1 MRQEKKVGGT
11 KRALLTSVLALVLSL
26 AMLAGS
32 TFAWFTDTA
41 STGVNRIVSGNL
53 DVGLQYWGVGEDGQ
67 KTWLTAESSEELFD
81 ENALWEPGYTQIV
94 YLKVKNNGNLALTY
108 AMQITPVRETVGINV
123 DGEQFKLSDYI
134 KFAWTTFT
142 ADGDGAPV
150 ALDRE
155 GAQAGV
161 GEGAQL
167 GTTLHRQAAEP
178 MEAGAEEL
186 VALVA
191 WMPEN
196 VGNEAN
202 YSTVQPTI
210 ELSLKVL
217 ATQAAVESDS
227 FDTTYDEDAA
237 AAEDLNNKPEYD
249 YESLYDYDNLKG
261 YGVTV
266 ERNEAGKVV
275 KATVSGVNGKVVD
288 GFFYNNKPGTEATP
302 IDRWRDLKEVVIE
315 EGVTEIG
322 VDAFS
327 VCTSLETVT
336 LPQSLQKIGEKAF
349 SYCTSLKTIN
359 IPDSVNVIGPKAF
372 YFCKSL
378 TSIGIPEGITEI
390 GYATFGYA
398 ENLTTVNIPASV
410 TRIGDFAF
418 QNCGFTSMDVPATV
432 KELGEGAFSTCR
444 SLENVTV
451 PAETVSKKAFYFCD
465 ALKSVTL
472 TDDVKTI
479 GEEAFRQCT
488 SLESIEIPSS
498 VTELGT
504 CAFKNCFALKTA
516 VIKGG
521 TVKGSLVTEATFY
534 NCNALETLVISD
546 NATLDASFKAAYS
559 KSTLKTVKI
568 GKGEIGNS
576 AFSNCTNLTTV
587 ELGDGVTSIGTSA
600 FLKCKQ
606 LSSIA
611 IGSGVISIGTS
622 AFNGCTA
629 LTNANIGS
637 GAIGESA
644 FNGCTS
650 LANVTLGNGVTS
662 IGKNAFLRCTALTS
676 ISIGS
681 GVTSIGSGAFNGCT
695 ELRNANIG
703 SGAIGAN
710 AFQDCSRLAS
720 VTLGDGVTSIGTN
733 AFLKCTALTSMYIGS
748 SVKTIESYAFSTC
761 SSLSEVTISAAQIGN
776 QAFRSANALKKVTL
790 GDGVE
795 TIPAGAFSNC
805 GMGNKNNSPEL
816 YLKAGTW
823 TSNGQETTVAEGAS
837 ITTGN
842 RVFNQIKSG
851 KPATWSAPVNP

>member
-53 DVGLQYWGVGEDGQ
+53 DVGLQYWGVGEDGK
-67 KTWLTAESSEELFD
+67 KTWLTAENSEDLFD
-81 ENALWEPGYTQIV
+81 KNALWEPGYTQII
-94 YLKVKNNGNLALTY
+94 YLRVANNGNLALTY
-108 AMQITPVRETVGINV
+108 AMQITPVRETVGVNV

-134 KFAWTTFT
+134 KFGWTTFT
-142 ADGDGAPV
+142 VNGAGAPV

-155 GAQAGV
+155 AAQTGV

-167 GTTLHRQAAEP
+167 GMTLHRQAKRP
-178 MEAGAEEL
+178 LEAGAEEL

-217 ATQAAVESDS
+217 ATQATEESDS
-227 FDTTYDEDAA
+227 FDKTYDKDAA
-237 AAEDLNNKPEYD
+237 TDEELNSKPEYD
-249 YESLYDYDNLKG
+249 YESRYDYNNLAG

-336 LPQSLQKIGEKAF
+336 LPESLQKIGEKAF

-359 IPDSVNVIGPKAF
+359 IPASVNVIGPKAF
-372 YFCKSL
+372 FFCKSL
-378 TSIGIPEGITEI
+378 TSIDIPEGVTEI
-390 GYATFGYA
+390 SYAAFGYA
-398 ENLTTVNIPASV
+398 ENLTAVNIPASV

-472 TDDVKTI
+472 TNDVKTI
-479 GEEAFRQCT
+479 GEEAFRHCT

-559 KSTLKTVKI
+559 KSTLKTAEI
-568 GKGEIGNS
+568 GKGEIGDS
-576 AFSNCTNLTTV
+576 AFKSCPNLTTV
-587 ELGDGVTSIGTSA
+587 ELGNGVTSVGDNAFSKCTALTSINIGDHVT
-600 FLKCKQ
+600 
-606 LSSIA
+606 
-611 IGSGVISIGTS
+611 SIGTS

-629 LTNANIGS
+629 LKAANIGS
-637 GAIGESA
+637 GSIGASA
-644 FNGCTS
+644 FQNCS
-650 LANVTLGNGVTS
+650 RLADVTLGDGVTS
-662 IGKNAFLRCTALTS
+662 IGKNAFLKCTALTS
-676 ISIGS
+676 ISIG
-681 GVTSIGSGAFNGCT
+681 N
-695 ELRNANIG
+695 
-703 SGAIGAN
+703 
-710 AFQDCSRLAS
+710 
-720 VTLGDGVTSIGTN
+720 
-733 AFLKCTALTSMYIGS
+733 
-748 SVKTIESYAFSTC
+748 SVKTIESYAFSAC

-776 QAFRSANALKKVTL
+776 QAFKGASALKKVTL
-790 GDGVE
+790 GEDVE
-795 TIPAGAFSNC
+795 KIPAGAFSSC
-805 GMGNKNNSPEL
+805 GMGDRNNPGQL
-816 YLKAGTW
+816 FLKAGDW
-823 TSNGQETTVAEGAS
+823 TCGDKTTTVAKDEP
-837 ITTGN
+837 ITRGN
-842 RVFNQIKSG
+842 PVFNGIVSNKND
-851 KPATWSAPVNP
+851 ATWSAPANP

>member
-1 MRQEKKVGGT
+1 MDNAVEAGVKRNKTQKERSNDMRQEKKVGGT

-53 DVGLQYWGVGEDGQ
+53 DVGLKYWGGAESG
-67 KTWLTAESSEELFD
+67 WLTAEDSKKLFD

-94 YLKVKNNGNLALTY
+94 YLKVKNDGNLALTY
-108 AMQITPVRETVGINV
+108 AMQITPVHETVGVNV
-123 DGEQFKLSDYI
+123 DGEEFKLSDYI
-134 KFAWTTFT
+134 KFGWTAFT
-142 ADGDGAPV
+142 VDGDGAPV

-155 GAQAGV
+155 AAQTGV
-161 GEGAQL
+161 GGGAQL
-167 GTTLHRQAAEP
+167 GTTLHRQAAKP
-178 MEAGAEEL
+178 LAAGAEEL

-217 ATQAAVESDS
+217 ATQAAVENDS
-227 FDTTYDEDAA
+227 FNNTYDEDAA
-237 AAEDLNNKPEYD
+237 TDEELNSKPEYN
-249 YESLYDYDNLKG
+249 YKSLYDYDNPEG
-261 YGVTV
+261 YGVELV
-266 ERNEAGKVV
+266 RNEEGKVV
-275 KATVSGVNGKVVD
+275 KAIVSGVNGKVPD
-288 GFFYNNKPGTEATP
+288 GFFANLKGSVDENGKPIAVPAE
-302 IDRWRDLKEVVIE
+302 RWADLTEVVIE
-315 EGVTEIG
+315 DGVTEIG
-322 VDAFS
+322 KDVFQGC
-327 VCTSLETVT
+327 VGLTKVT
-336 LPQSLQKIGEKAF
+336 
-349 SYCTSLKTIN
+349 
-359 IPDSVNVIGPKAF
+359 IPDSVKKIGTWSFYMCKGLKNVD
-372 YFCKSL
+372 
-378 TSIGIPEGITEI
+378 IPANMEI
-390 GYATFGYA
+390 GDSSFRQSG
-398 ENLTTVNIPASV
+398 
-410 TRIGDFAF
+410 
-418 QNCGFTSMDVPATV
+418 
-432 KELGEGAFSTCR
+432 
-444 SLENVTV
+444 LEQVTV
-451 PAETVSKKAFYFCD
+451 SGGSVGNYAFHRIDNLKKISINCE
-465 ALKSVTL
+465 
-472 TDDVKTI
+472 TI
-479 GEEAFRQCT
+479 GEEAFSGCDYLT
-488 SLESIEIPSS
+488 DITLGENVKTLGDKAFYTCDALERVEIPST
-498 VTELGT
+498 VTDIGEKT
-504 CAFKNCFALKTA
+504 FYSCPALKEA
-516 VIKGG
+516 IIRAG
-521 TVKGSLVTEATFY
+521 TVKAGTFY
-534 NCNALETLVISD
+534 NCRALTTLIISD
-546 NATLDASFKAAYS
+546 NATLDASFTAKNAYANG
-559 KSTLKTVKI
+559 TLETVKI

-576 AFSNCTNLTTV
+576 AFNGCPNLTTV
-587 ELGDGVTSIGTSA
+587 ELGNGVTSVGDNAFSKCTALTSVNIGDGVTSIG
-600 FLKCKQ
+600 KN
-606 LSSIA
+606 
-611 IGSGVISIGTS
+611 

-681 GVTSIGSGAFNGCT
+681 GVTSIESGAFNGCT
-695 ELRNANIG
+695 ALTNANIG

-720 VTLGDGVTSIGTN
+720 VTLGDGVTSIGAN
-733 AFLKCTALTSMYIGS
+733 AFLRCTALTSMNIGS
-748 SVKTIESYAFSTC
+748 SVRTIENYAFSGC
-761 SSLSEVTISAAQIGN
+761 KALEEVTISAAQIGN
-776 QAFRSANALKKVTL
+776 QAFRSASALKKVTL

-795 TIPAGAFSNC
+795 AIPAGAFSSC
-805 GMGNKNNSPEL
+805 GMGNKDNFPEL

>member
-1 MRQEKKVGGT
+1 MRQEKKAGGT

-53 DVGLQYWGVGEDGQ
+53 DVGLQYWGVGEDGR
-67 KTWLTAESSEELFD
+67 KTWLTAENSEDLFD

-108 AMQITPVRETVGINV
+108 AMQITPVHETVGVNV
-123 DGEQFKLSDYI
+123 DGEEFKLSDYI
-134 KFAWTTFT
+134 KFGWTTFT
-142 ADGDGAPV
+142 ADENGVPV

-155 GAQAGV
+155 KAQAGV
-161 GEGAQL
+161 GDGAQL
-167 GTTLHRQAAEP
+167 GKTLHRQAKQP
-178 MEAGAEEL
+178 LEAGAEEL

-227 FDTTYDEDAA
+227 FDNSYDEDAA
-237 AAEDLNNKPEYD
+237 TNEDLDNKPEYD
-249 YESLYDYDNLKG
+249 YESLYDYNNPEG
-261 YGVTV
+261 YGVTL

-288 GFFYNNKPGTEATP
+288 GFFYNNTPGTEATP
-302 IDRWRDLKEVVIE
+302 TDRWRELKEVVIE

-336 LPQSLQKIGEKAF
+336 LPESLQKIGEKAF

-372 YFCKSL
+372 FFCKSL
-378 TSIGIPEGITEI
+378 TSIDIPEGITEI

-398 ENLTTVNIPASV
+398 ENLATVNIPASV

-418 QNCGFTSMDVPATV
+418 QNCGFTSMNVPATV
-432 KELGEGAFSTCR
+432 KELGESAFSTCR

-479 GEEAFRQCT
+479 GEEAFRECRR
-488 SLESIEIPSS
+488 LESIEIPSS

-521 TVKGSLVTEATFY
+521 SVKGIYVT
-534 NCNALETLVISD
+534 
-546 NATLDASFKAAYS
+546 
-559 KSTLKTVKI
+559 
-568 GKGEIGNS
+568 
-576 AFSNCTNLTTV
+576 
-587 ELGDGVTSIGTSA
+587 
-600 FLKCKQ
+600 
-606 LSSIA
+606 
-611 IGSGVISIGTS
+611 
-622 AFNGCTA
+622 
-629 LTNANIGS
+629 
-637 GAIGESA
+637 
-644 FNGCTS
+644 
-650 LANVTLGNGVTS
+650 
-662 IGKNAFLRCTALTS
+662 
-676 ISIGS
+676 
-681 GVTSIGSGAFNGCT
+681 
-695 ELRNANIG
+695 
-703 SGAIGAN
+703 
-710 AFQDCSRLAS
+710 
-720 VTLGDGVTSIGTN
+720 
-733 AFLKCTALTSMYIGS
+733 
-748 SVKTIESYAFSTC
+748 
-761 SSLSEVTISAAQIGN
+761 
-776 QAFRSANALKKVTL
+776 
-790 GDGVE
+790 
-795 TIPAGAFSNC
+795 
-805 GMGNKNNSPEL
+805 
-816 YLKAGTW
+816 
-823 TSNGQETTVAEGAS
+823 
-837 ITTGN
+837 
-842 RVFNQIKSG
+842 
-851 KPATWSAPVNP
+851 

>member
-1 MRQEKKVGGT
+1 MSQKDSMDNAVEAGVKRNKTQKERSNDMRQEKKVGGT

-26 AMLAGS
+26 AMLAGT

-67 KTWLTAESSEELFD
+67 KTWLTAENSEELFD
-81 ENALWEPGYTQIV
+81 KNALWEPGYTQIV

-108 AMQITPVRETVGINV
+108 AMQITPVHETVGVNV
-123 DGEQFKLSDYI
+123 DGEEFKLSDYI
-134 KFAWTTFT
+134 KFGWTPFT
-142 ADGDGAPV
+142 VDGDGTPV

-155 GAQAGV
+155 AAQTGV
-161 GEGAQL
+161 GDGAQL
-167 GTTLHRQAAEP
+167 GTTLHRKAAEP
-178 MEAGAEEL
+178 MKASAEEL

-227 FDTTYDEDAA
+227 FDNSYDEDAA
-237 AAEDLNNKPEYD
+237 TNEDLDNKPEYD
-249 YESLYDYDNLKG
+249 YESLYDYNNPEG
-261 YGVTV
+261 YGVTL

-288 GFFYNNKPGTEATP
+288 GFFYNNTPGTEATP
-302 IDRWRDLKEVVIE
+302 TDRWRELKEVVIE

-336 LPQSLQKIGEKAF
+336 LPESLQKIGEKAF

-372 YFCKSL
+372 FFCKSL
-378 TSIGIPEGITEI
+378 TSIDIPEGITEI

-398 ENLTTVNIPASV
+398 ENLATVNIPTSV

-418 QNCGFTSMDVPATV
+418 QNCGFTSMNVPATV
-432 KELGEGAFSTCR
+432 KELGESAFSTCR

-479 GEEAFRQCT
+479 GEEAFRECR

-559 KSTLKTVKI
+559 KSTLKTVEI
-568 GKGEIGNS
+568 GKGEIGDS

-587 ELGDGVTSIGTSA
+587 ELGDGVTKIGTNAFIRCTQISSITIGSRVSSIG
-600 FLKCKQ
+600 KN
-606 LSSIA
+606 
-611 IGSGVISIGTS
+611 

-629 LTNANIGS
+629 LT
-637 GAIGESA
+637 
-644 FNGCTS
+644 
-650 LANVTLGNGVTS
+650 
-662 IGKNAFLRCTALTS
+662 
-676 ISIGS
+676 
-681 GVTSIGSGAFNGCT
+681 
-695 ELRNANIG
+695 NANIG

-710 AFQDCSRLAS
+710 AFQDCSRLAN
-720 VTLGDGVTSIGTN
+720 VTLGDGVTSIGAN
-733 AFLKCTALTSMYIGS
+733 AFLRCEALTSMNIGS
-748 SVKTIESYAFSTC
+748 SVKTIESYAFSGC
-761 SSLSEVTISAAQIGN
+761 SALEEVTISAAQIGN

-795 TIPAGAFSNC
+795 NIPAGAFSSC
-805 GMGNKNNSPEL
+805 GMGDRNNPGQL
-816 YLKAGTW
+816 FLKAGDW
-823 TSNGQETTVAEGAS
+823 TCGDKTTTVAKDEP
-837 ITTGN
+837 ITRGN
-842 RVFNQIKSG
+842 LVFNGIVSNKND
-851 KPATWSAPVNP
+851 ATWSAPANP

>member
-1 MRQEKKVGGT
+1 MSQKDSMDNAVEAGVKRNKTQKERSNDMRQEKKVGGT

-26 AMLAGS
+26 AMLVGT

-53 DVGLQYWGVGEDGQ
+53 DVGLEYWGGAESG
-67 KTWLTAESSEELFD
+67 WLTAENSKELFD

-108 AMQITPVRETVGINV
+108 AMQITPVHETVGVNV
-123 DGEQFKLSDYI
+123 DGEEFKLSDYI
-134 KFAWTTFT
+134 KFGWTAFT
-142 ADGDGAPV
+142 VDGNGAPV
-150 ALDRE
+150 ALGRE
-155 GAQAGV
+155 AAQTGV
-161 GEGAQL
+161 GDGAQL
-167 GTTLHRQAAEP
+167 GTTLHRQAELP
-178 MEAGAEEL
+178 LEASAEEL

-191 WMPEN
+191 WMPED

-227 FDTTYDEDAA
+227 FNNTYDDDAA
-237 AAEDLNNKPEYD
+237 ADENLDIKPEYD
-249 YESLYDYDNLKG
+249 YESLYDYNNLEG
-261 YGVTV
+261 YGVRV

-336 LPQSLQKIGEKAF
+336 LPESLQKIGEKAF

-359 IPDSVNVIGPKAF
+359 IPASVNVIGPKAF
-372 YFCKSL
+372 FFCKSL
-378 TSIGIPEGITEI
+378 TSIDIPEGVTEI
-390 GYATFGYA
+390 SYATFGYA

-451 PAETVSKKAFYFCD
+451 PAETVSKKAFYYCD

-479 GEEAFRQCT
+479 GEEAFRHCT

-559 KSTLKTVKI
+559 KSTLKTVEI
-568 GKGEIGNS
+568 GKGEIGDS

-587 ELGDGVTSIGTSA
+587 ELGDRVTSIGTSA
-600 FLKCKQ
+600 FLKCTQ
-606 LSSIA
+606 LPSIT
-611 IGSGVISIGTS
+611 IGNGVTSIGKN

-644 FNGCTS
+644 FNGCTK
-650 LANVTLGNGVTS
+650 LANVTLGNGVTQ
-662 IGKNAFLRCTALTS
+662 IGKNAFIRCAQIPS
-676 ISIGS
+676 ITIGS

-695 ELRNANIG
+695 A
-703 SGAIGAN
+703 
-710 AFQDCSRLAS
+710 
-720 VTLGDGVTSIGTN
+720 
-733 AFLKCTALTSMYIGS
+733 LKEVYI
-748 SVKTIESYAFSTC
+748 A
-761 SSLSEVTISAAQIGN
+761 AAQVQN
-776 QAFRSANALKKVTL
+776 QAFKGANALKKVTL
-790 GDGVE
+790 DDGVE
-795 TIPAGAFSNC
+795 TIPAGAFSSC
-805 GMGNKNNSPEL
+805 GMGARDGSGQL
-816 YLKAGTW
+816 FLKAGDW
-823 TSNGQETTVAEGAS
+823 TCGGKTTTVKTNVPLS
-837 ITTGN
+837 YGN
-842 RVFNQIKSG
+842 PVFNGIISNKSD
-851 KPATWSAPVNP
+851 AVWSAPANP

>member
-1 MRQEKKVGGT
+1 MSQKDSMDNAVEAGVKRNKTQKERSNDMRQEKKAGGT

-26 AMLAGS
+26 AMLAGT

-67 KTWLTAESSEELFD
+67 KTWLTAENSEELFD
-81 ENALWEPGYTQIV
+81 KNALWEPGYTQIV

-108 AMQITPVRETVGINV
+108 AMQITPVHETVGVNV
-123 DGEQFKLSDYI
+123 DGEEFKLSDYI
-134 KFAWTTFT
+134 KFGWTTFT
-142 ADGDGAPV
+142 ADENGAPV

-155 GAQAGV
+155 AAQTGV
-161 GEGAQL
+161 GDGVQL
-167 GTTLHRQAAEP
+167 GKTLHRQAAEP
-178 MEAGAEEL
+178 MAAGAEEL

-227 FDTTYDEDAA
+227 FDSSYDGDAA
-237 AAEDLNNKPEYD
+237 TDEELNSKPEYD
-249 YESLYDYDNLKG
+249 YESLYDYNNPEG
-261 YGVTV
+261 YGVTL
-266 ERNEAGKVV
+266 ERNKAGKVV
-275 KATVSGVNGKVVD
+275 KAIVSGVNGKVVD
-288 GFFYNNKPGTEATP
+288 GFFYNNTPGTEATP
-302 IDRWRDLKEVVIE
+302 TDRWRELKEVVIE

-372 YFCKSL
+372 FFCKSL
-378 TSIGIPEGITEI
+378 TSIDIPEGITEI

-398 ENLTTVNIPASV
+398 ENLATVNIPASV
-410 TRIGDFAF
+410 TRIGDVAF

-465 ALKSVTL
+465 SLKNVTL
-472 TDDVKTI
+472 TNDVKTI
-479 GEEAFRQCT
+479 GEEAFRECR

-521 TVKGSLVTEATFY
+521 TVKGSSVTEATFY
-534 NCNALETLVISD
+534 NCKALTTLVISD
-546 NATLDASFKAAYS
+546 NATLDASFNAQYS
-559 KSTLKTVKI
+559 KPTLKTVKI
-568 GKGEIGNS
+568 GKGEIGIS
-576 AFSNCTNLTTV
+576 AFNGCPNLATV
-587 ELGDGVTSIGTSA
+587 ELGD
-600 FLKCKQ
+600 
-606 LSSIA
+606 
-611 IGSGVISIGTS
+611 
-622 AFNGCTA
+622 
-629 LTNANIGS
+629 
-637 GAIGESA
+637 
-644 FNGCTS
+644 
-650 LANVTLGNGVTS
+650 GVTS

-676 ISIGS
+676 ITIGDRVISIGDS
-681 GVTSIGSGAFNGCT
+681 AFNGCT
-695 ELRNANIG
+695 ALEAANIG
-703 SGAIGAN
+703 SGTIGAN
-710 AFQDCSRLAS
+710 AFQDCSRLAN

-733 AFLKCTALTSMYIGS
+733 AFLKCTALTSMNIGS
-748 SVKTIESYAFSTC
+748 SVKTIESYAFSGC
-761 SSLSEVTISAAQIGN
+761 SALEEVTISAAQIGN

-795 TIPAGAFSNC
+795 NIPAGAFSSC
-805 GMGNKNNSPEL
+805 GMGDRNNPGQL
-816 YLKAGTW
+816 FLKAGDW
-823 TSNGQETTVAEGAS
+823 TCGDKTTTVAKDEP
-837 ITTGN
+837 ITRGN
-842 RVFNQIKSG
+842 LVFNGIVSNKND
-851 KPATWSAPVNP
+851 ATWSAPANP

>member
-53 DVGLQYWGVGEDGQ
+53 DVGLQYWDKESGWLDAEDS
-67 KTWLTAESSEELFD
+67 KDLFD

-94 YLKVKNNGNLALTY
+94 YLKVENNGNLALTY
-108 AMQITPVRETVGINV
+108 AMQITPVHETVGVNV
-123 DGEQFKLSDYI
+123 DGEEFKLSDYI
-134 KFAWTTFT
+134 KFGWTTFT
-142 ADGDGAPV
+142 VDGDGAPV

-155 GAQAGV
+155 AAQTGV

-167 GTTLHRQAAEP
+167 GTTLHRRAELP
-178 MEAGAEEL
+178 LEAGAEEL

-227 FDTTYDEDAA
+227 FDNTYDGDAA
-237 AAEDLNNKPEYD
+237 TDEELNSKPEYD
-249 YESLYDYDNLKG
+249 YESLYDYDNLEG

-302 IDRWRDLKEVVIE
+302 IDRWRDLK

-418 QNCGFTSMDVPATV
+418 QNCGFTSMNVPATV

-559 KSTLKTVKI
+559 KATLKTVEI
-568 GKGEIGNS
+568 GKGEIGDS
-576 AFSNCTNLTTV
+576 AFNGCTSLTNVT
-587 ELGDGVTSIGTSA
+587 LGDGVTSIGTSA
-600 FLKCKQ
+600 FLKCTQ
-606 LSSIA
+606 LPSIT
-611 IGSGVISIGTS
+611 IGNGVTSIGKN

-644 FNGCTS
+644 FNGCTK
-650 LANVTLGNGVTS
+650 LANVTLGNGVDE
-662 IGKNAFLRCTALTS
+662 ICK
-676 ISIGS
+676 
-681 GVTSIGSGAFNGCT
+681 
-695 ELRNANIG
+695 
-703 SGAIGAN
+703 
-710 AFQDCSRLAS
+710 
-720 VTLGDGVTSIGTN
+720 N
-733 AFLKCTALTSMYIGS
+733 AFLKCTALTSMDIGS
-748 SVKTIESYAFSTC
+748 SVKTIESYAFSGC
-761 SSLSEVTISAAQIGN
+761 SSLSEMTISAAQIGN
-776 QAFRSANALKKVTL
+776 QAFRSAKALKKVTL
-790 GDGVE
+790 GDDVV
-795 TIPAGAFSNC
+795 TIPAGAFSSC
-805 GMGNKNNSPEL
+805 GMGDRNNPGQL
-816 YLKAGTW
+816 YLKAGKW
-823 TSNGQETTVAEGAS
+823 TCGGQTITVAAGQAISYENANAFFGK
-837 ITTGN
+837 ITSAN
-842 RVFNQIKSG
+842 NI
-851 KPATWSAPVNP
+851 ATWSAPVNP

>member
-1 MRQEKKVGGT
+1 MSQKDSMDNAVEAGVKRNKTQKERSNDMRQEKKVGGT

-26 AMLAGS
+26 AMLVGS

-53 DVGLQYWGVGEDGQ
+53 DVGLQYWGVGEDGK
-67 KTWLTAESSEELFD
+67 KTWLTAENSEDLFD
-81 ENALWEPGYTQIV
+81 KNALWEPGYTQIV
-94 YLKVKNNGNLALTY
+94 YLKVENNGNLALTY
-108 AMQITPVRETVGINV
+108 AMQITPVHETVGVNV
-123 DGEQFKLSDYI
+123 DGEEFKLSDYI
-134 KFAWTTFT
+134 KFGWMKFT
-142 ADGDGAPV
+142 VDGDGTPV

-155 GAQAGV
+155 AAQTGV
-161 GEGAQL
+161 GDGAQL
-167 GTTLHRQAAEP
+167 GKTLHRQAAEP

-202 YSTVQPTI
+202 YRNVAPSI

-227 FDTTYDEDAA
+227 FSNTYDRDAA
-237 AAEDLNNKPEYD
+237 ADEDLDNKPEYD
-249 YESLYDYDNLKG
+249 YESLYDYNNPEG
-261 YGVTV
+261 YGVTL
-266 ERNEAGKVV
+266 ERNKAGKVV

-288 GFFYNNKPGTEATP
+288 GFFYNNTPGTEATP
-302 IDRWRDLKEVVIE
+302 TDRWRELKEVVIE

-378 TSIGIPEGITEI
+378 TSIDIPEGITEI
-390 GYATFGYA
+390 GYATFCYA

-410 TRIGDFAF
+410 TRIGDVAF

-451 PAETVSKKAFYFCD
+451 PAETVSKKAFYYCD
-465 ALKSVTL
+465 SLKNVTL
-472 TDDVKTI
+472 TNDVKTI

-521 TVKGSLVTEATFY
+521 TVKGSSVTEATFY
-534 NCNALETLVISD
+534 NCTALETLVISD
-546 NATLDASFKAAYS
+546 NATLDASFNAQYS
-559 KSTLKTVKI
+559 KPTLKTVKI
-568 GKGEIGNS
+568 GKGEIGIS
-576 AFSNCTNLTTV
+576 AFNGCPNLATV
-587 ELGDGVTSIGTSA
+587 ELGD
-600 FLKCKQ
+600 
-606 LSSIA
+606 
-611 IGSGVISIGTS
+611 
-622 AFNGCTA
+622 
-629 LTNANIGS
+629 
-637 GAIGESA
+637 
-644 FNGCTS
+644 
-650 LANVTLGNGVTS
+650 GVTS

-676 ISIGS
+676 ITIGDRVISIGDS
-681 GVTSIGSGAFNGCT
+681 AFNGCT
-695 ELRNANIG
+695 ALEAANIG
-703 SGAIGAN
+703 SGSIGAS
-710 AFQDCSRLAS
+710 AFQNCSNLAN

-733 AFLKCTALTSMYIGS
+733 AFLKCTALTSISIGN
-748 SVKTIESYAFSTC
+748 SVKTIESYAFSAC

-776 QAFRSANALKKVTL
+776 QAFKSANALKKVTL

-795 TIPAGAFSNC
+795 NIPAGAFSSC
-805 GMGNKNNSPEL
+805 GMGDRNNPGQL
-816 YLKAGTW
+816 FLKAGDW
-823 TSNGQETTVAEGAS
+823 TCGDKTTTVAKDEP
-837 ITTGN
+837 ITRGN
-842 RVFNQIKSG
+842 PVFNGIVSNKND
-851 KPATWSAPVNP
+851 ATWSAPANP

>member
-26 AMLAGS
+26 AMLVGS

-53 DVGLQYWGVGEDGQ
+53 DVGLEYWDKESG
-67 KTWLTAESSEELFD
+67 WLDAENSKDLFD
-81 ENALWEPGYTQIV
+81 KNALWEPGYTQII

-108 AMQITPVRETVGINV
+108 AMQITPVHETVGVNV

-134 KFAWTTFT
+134 KFGWTTFT
-142 ADGDGAPV
+142 VDENEKPA
-150 ALDRE
+150 ALGRSAARDS
-155 GAQAGV
+155 V

-167 GTTLHRQAAEP
+167 GTTLHRQAKRP
-178 MEAGAEEL
+178 LEAGAEEL

-191 WMPEN
+191 WMPED

-227 FDTTYDEDAA
+227 FDNTYDEDAA
-237 AAEDLNNKPEYD
+237 TDEELNSKPEYD
-249 YESLYDYDNLKG
+249 YESRYDYDNLAG

-336 LPQSLQKIGEKAF
+336 LPESLQKIGEKAF

-359 IPDSVNVIGPKAF
+359 IPASVNVIGPKAF
-372 YFCKSL
+372 FFCKSL
-378 TSIGIPEGITEI
+378 TSIDIPEGVTEI
-390 GYATFGYA
+390 SYATFGYA
-398 ENLTTVNIPASV
+398 ENLTAVNIPASV

-472 TDDVKTI
+472 TNDVKTI
-479 GEEAFRQCT
+479 GEEAFRHCT

-559 KSTLKTVKI
+559 KSTLKTVEI
-568 GKGEIGNS
+568 GKGEIGDS
-576 AFSNCTNLTTV
+576 AFNGCTSLTNVT
-587 ELGDGVTSIGTSA
+587 LGDGVTSIGTSA
-600 FLKCKQ
+600 FLKCTQ
-606 LSSIA
+606 LPSIT
-611 IGSGVISIGTS
+611 IGNGVTSIGKN

-629 LTNANIGS
+629 MTNANIGS

-650 LANVTLGNGVTS
+650 LVNVTLGNGVDE
-662 IGKNAFLRCTALTS
+662 ICK
-676 ISIGS
+676 
-681 GVTSIGSGAFNGCT
+681 
-695 ELRNANIG
+695 
-703 SGAIGAN
+703 
-710 AFQDCSRLAS
+710 
-720 VTLGDGVTSIGTN
+720 N
-733 AFLKCTALTSMYIGS
+733 AFLKCTALTSMNIGS
-748 SVKTIESYAFSTC
+748 SVKTIESYAFSGC
-761 SSLSEVTISAAQIGN
+761 SSLGEVTISAAQIGN
-776 QAFRSANALKKVTL
+776 QAFRNAYALKKVTL

-795 TIPAGAFSNC
+795 AIPAGAFSRC

-823 TSNGQETTVAEGAS
+823 TSNGQETFVAEGAP
-837 ITTGN
+837 ITTN
-842 RVFNQIKSG
+842 DDVFNQIKSG
-851 KPATWSAPVNP
+851 KPATWSAPANP

>member
-1 MRQEKKVGGT
+1 MDNAVEAGVKRNKTQKERSNDMRQEKKVGGT

-26 AMLAGS
+26 AMLAGT

-53 DVGLQYWGVGEDGQ
+53 DVGLQYWGVGKDGQ
-67 KTWLTAESSEELFD
+67 KTWLTAENSEDLFD

-94 YLKVKNNGNLALTY
+94 YLKVKNDGNLALTY
-108 AMQITPVRETVGINV
+108 AMQITPVHETVGVNV
-123 DGEQFKLSDYI
+123 DGEEFKLSDYI
-134 KFAWTTFT
+134 KFGWTAFT
-142 ADGDGAPV
+142 VDGNGAPV

-155 GAQAGV
+155 AAQTGV
-161 GEGAQL
+161 GDGAQL
-167 GTTLHRQAAEP
+167 GTTLHRQAELPLA
-178 MEAGAEEL
+178 AGAEEL

-227 FDTTYDEDAA
+227 FDNTYDEDAVDD
-237 AAEDLNNKPEYD
+237 EGLGYMPEYN
-249 YESLYDYDNLKG
+249 YKSLYDYDNSEG
-261 YGVTV
+261 YGVKLV
-266 ERNEAGKVV
+266 KNEEGKVV
-275 KATVSGVNGKVVD
+275 KAIVSGVNGKVPD
-288 GFFYNNKPGTEATP
+288 GFFANLKGSVDENGKPIAVPAE
-302 IDRWRDLKEVVIE
+302 RWADLTEVVIE
-315 EGVTEIG
+315 DGVTEIG
-322 VDAFS
+322 KDVFQGC
-327 VCTSLETVT
+327 VGLTKVT
-336 LPQSLQKIGEKAF
+336 
-349 SYCTSLKTIN
+349 
-359 IPDSVNVIGPKAF
+359 IPDSVKKIGTWSFYMCKGLKNVD
-372 YFCKSL
+372 
-378 TSIGIPEGITEI
+378 IPANMEI
-390 GYATFGYA
+390 GDSSFRQSG
-398 ENLTTVNIPASV
+398 
-410 TRIGDFAF
+410 
-418 QNCGFTSMDVPATV
+418 
-432 KELGEGAFSTCR
+432 
-444 SLENVTV
+444 LEQVTV
-451 PAETVSKKAFYFCD
+451 SGGSVGNYAFHRIDNLKKISINCE
-465 ALKSVTL
+465 
-472 TDDVKTI
+472 TI
-479 GEEAFRQCT
+479 GEEAFSGCDYLT
-488 SLESIEIPSS
+488 DITLGENVKTLGDKAFYTCDALERVEIPST
-498 VTELGT
+498 VTDIGEKT
-504 CAFKNCFALKTA
+504 FYSCPALKEA
-516 VIKGG
+516 IIRAG
-521 TVKGSLVTEATFY
+521 TVKAGTFY
-534 NCNALETLVISD
+534 NCRALTTLVISD
-546 NATLDASFKAAYS
+546 NATLDASFTVGNTYAKEA
-559 KSTLKTVKI
+559 LETVKI
-568 GKGEIGNS
+568 ERGEIGNS
-576 AFSNCTNLTTV
+576 AFSNCTRLTTV

-600 FLKCKQ
+600 FFKCKQ

-611 IGSGVISIGTS
+611 IGSGVTSIGTS

-695 ELRNANIG
+695 ALRNANIG

-795 TIPAGAFSNC
+795 TIPAGAFSSC
-805 GMGNKNNSPEL
+805 GMGYKDNSPEL

-823 TSNGQETTVAEGAS
+823 TSNGQATTVAEGAS

-842 RVFNQIKSG
+842 DVFNQIKSG
-851 KPATWSAPVNP
+851 KAATWSAT